1 MSTPKS
7 GYLGDD
13 GDVQVDPVL
22 DMEKKRRERKWK
34 QVRRKRYKVGVSILA
49 VEVQ

>member
-7 GYLGDD
+7 GYHGDD

-22 DMEKKRRERKWK
+22 DMEKREEKGNGSKSEGKGIR
-34 QVRRKRYKVGVSILA
+34 
-49 VEVQ
+49 